1 MKDYKTM
8 QIYKWPYETLSQ
20 VAKET
25 NITEFTLNLPDD
37 DIEKFEN
44 DVILAMLSNNGIGLA
59 ANQLGYLNRFFAI
72 GHRYFK
78 HFKKPVVVWNPKIIN
93 QSKEEMLDEEGCLSF
108 PQILVKVKRPRLV
121 EVEYETSDTAKYTT
135 ILDGIESKCFQHEL
149 DHLNGITFNKR
160 VSKARWQMKKK
171 IRPRKP
177 QKDHRFI

>member
-1 MKDYKTM
+1 
-8 QIYKWPYETLSQ
+8 
-20 VAKET
+20 
-25 NITEFTLNLPDD
+25 
-37 DIEKFEN
+37 
-44 DVILAMLSNNGIGLA
+44 
-59 ANQLGYLNRFFAI
+59 
-72 GHRYFK
+72 
-78 HFKKPVVVWNPKIIN
+78 
-93 QSKEEMLDEEGCLSF
+93 MLDEEGCLSF

-177 QKDHRFI
+177 QKNHQFI